1 MVLPVNRNRLF
12 DVIEGTESSESIR
25 GDIMTT
31 IETIVA
37 ALPHVPEQIADM
49 LILQVLTGLS
59 PSEVCNLTAKKVKK
73 LSLDDRAL
81 GFIQKYLPGRGKERH
96 LFFRRK
102 PKPMTTGTYS
112 RILADAIKKHGLVKF
127 TAGKIKIDR
136 EQIAAYMERSTD
148 HPFVATKRDRAV
160 ADLRERIVG
169 SIGRLSYY
177 VLKLQEDIGRYYE
190 FLDRCY
196 EETKFDEEGLPCAD
210 ILKTVGYESL
220 VALATETA
228 DLRALPLIV
237 DCIPGKLFL

>member
-1 MVLPVNRNRLF
+1 
-12 DVIEGTESSESIR
+12 
-25 GDIMTT
+25 MTT

-49 LILQVLTGLS
+49 LILQVLTGLT
-59 PSEVCNLTAKKVKK
+59 PSEVCNLTAKRVKK

-81 GFIQKYLPGRGKERH
+81 GFVQKYLPGRGQERYLFCNLHRSKE
-96 LFFRRK
+96 
-102 PKPMTTGTYS
+102 KPMTVGTYS
-112 RILADAIKKHGLVKF
+112 RIIADAIKRHGLVKF

-136 EQIAAYMERSTD
+136 EHVAAYMERSTD

-160 ADLRERIVG
+160 ADLRDRIVG

-228 DLRALPLIV
+228 DRRALPLIV
-237 DCIPGKLFL
+237 ECIPGKLFL